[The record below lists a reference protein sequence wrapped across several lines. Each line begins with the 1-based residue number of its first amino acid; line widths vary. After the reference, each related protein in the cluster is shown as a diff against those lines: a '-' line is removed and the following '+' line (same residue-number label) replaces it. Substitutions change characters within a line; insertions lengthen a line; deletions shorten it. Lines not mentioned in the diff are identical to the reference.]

1 MHNMTDLS
9 KIIKRDGTTQAFN
22 EQKIVKA
29 LRAAFGAAQGK
40 LTDKQVESEAT
51 RLTKIVISIVK
62 KGINGDIPTVEQI
75 QDVVEQVLMAGGHY
89 EPAKA
94 DLLYREDHKRTR

>member
-1 MHNMTDLS
+1 MTDLT
-9 KIIKRDGTTQAFN
+9 KIIKRDGTTQAFD

-51 RLTKIVISIVK
+51 TPIIKA
-62 KGINGDIPTVEQI
+62 
-75 QDVVEQVLMAGGHY
+75 VL
-89 EPAKA
+89 
-94 DLLYREDHKRTR
+94 

>member
-1 MHNMTDLS
+1 MTDLS
-9 KIIKRDGTTQAFN
+9 KIIKRDGKMQPFE

-29 LRAAFGAAQGK
+29 IAAALATASQ
-40 LTDKQVESEAT
+40 LSQKQVHSEAT

-62 KGINGDIPTVEQI
+62 KGINGNVPTVEQI
-75 QDVVEQVLMAGGHY
+75 QDVVEQVLMAAGHY

-94 DLLYREDHKRTR
+94 YICSTVGTFPLIPF